1 MIAYDER
8 RENCVPAKIKEQAAE
23 AERQAEQQAEQ
34 QAREEAAKAPPKRTQ
49 KITKERKRVTDTKK
63 EEMEGKTPEGM
74 RFTHYLFFF
83 SLRFLKRSVFFQKD
97 LSYYWIICYKRP
109 YTLIFTTSD

>member
-8 RENCVPAKIKEQAAE
+8 RENCVPAKIREQAAE
-23 AERQAEQQAEQ
+23 AERQAEQQSREQ
-34 QAREEAAKAPPKRTQ
+34 AAKAPPKRTQ

-74 RFTHYLFFF
+74 RITHNLFFQVTF
-83 SLRFLKRSVFFQKD
+83 FTSL
-97 LSYYWIICYKRP
+97 II
-109 YTLIFTTSD
+109 SDIDIV

>member
-8 RENCVPAKIKEQAAE
+8 RENCVPAKIKEQAA
-23 AERQAEQQAEQ
+23 QQAKEQ
-34 QAREEAAKAPPKRTQ
+34 AAKAPPKRTQ

-74 RFTHYLFFF
+74 RITDF
-83 SLRFLKRSVFFQKD
+83 SRR
-97 LSYYWIICYKRP
+97 
-109 YTLIFTTSD
+109 